1 MRTFSSIRFQAE
13 LNKPSQTWKIYAIPF
28 TKQNILWTFFWSF
41 NVFIVIMSDFHL
53 PPPSFVPRFP
63 FQVVLAACGAVGM
76 LHTMKPAFL
85 VFFVSAVQ
93 QRRELHSKDV
103 RGKNEAQKRS
113 SDILRPF
120 YCPKKTSKSLDFS
133 LQGAL
138 RPFPR

>member
-1 MRTFSSIRFQAE
+1 MQFLLQSKIFFGLSSGLLMYSLLLCQI
-13 LNKPSQTWKIYAIPF
+13 ST
-28 TKQNILWTFFWSF
+28 S
-41 NVFIVIMSDFHL
+41 

-133 LQGAL
+133 LQGVL